1 MAGLAVD
8 FWESA
13 SEVNELWRSS
23 ESFGPLQSKEAMK
36 LSKDVWRK
44 SDDEKLG
51 YFWPG
56 TTTLCS

>member
-1 MAGLAVD
+1 MD

-23 ESFGPLQSKEAMK
+23 ESFGPLQSEEAMK